1 MGKTEIRQLMQ
12 VVHGADMGLISS
24 APHKQ
29 QGWIES
35 LAPYPVTPTP
45 IPASK
50 RLPEP
55 DVSSPADT
63 ATGKLQSFAGKV
75 DLGNVVNVMNP
86 RGTGTICDILFV
98 ASNEVQTTD
107 RAGLGAPIVIGAIGQ
122 ILKESLMG
130 DRPGAIEIFNTTGT
144 ARMADLVRYRG
155 EIPSELI
162 YSAWEE
168 GQIAMSPKLIDL
180 LARPKRLFELHKR
193 GVVGS
198 GIINPGSIAGIN
210 WPSLARWVPQI
221 ARSIRGGHR
230 DIFMELRL
238 GRHEYHYLS
247 SETTTK
253 DAESAAKELNTMT
266 RGIPESIIPGIVN
279 FYLQ

>member
-1 MGKTEIRQLMQ
+1 MGKAAMIEKMLI
-12 VVHGADMGLISS
+12 VPGAGMGFMSQ
-24 APHKQ
+24 AEHKYR
-29 QGWIES
+29 GFVNALS
-35 LAPYPVTPTP
+35 PYPVIPTQIKTP
-45 IPASK
+45 K
-50 RLPEP
+50 GLPEP
-55 DVSSPADT
+55 DVPDPEET
-63 ATGKLQSFAGKV
+63 AEGKLQSFAGRV
-75 DLGNVVNVMNP
+75 DLKYAASVMNP
-86 RGTGTICDILFV
+86 RATGTICDVLFV
-98 ASNEVQTTD
+98 ALDEVQTTD

-130 DRPGAIEIFNTTGT
+130 DRPGAMKIFNTTGT

-221 ARSIRGGHR
+221 ARSMRGGHR

-238 GRHEYHYLS
+238 GRHGYHYLS
-247 SETTTK
+247 SETTMK
-253 DAESAAKELNTMT
+253 DAESAAQELNTMT